1 MGTGQFNLTI
11 RELCR
16 IYSQTEVENWFKQ
29 YNLED
34 FLLKSQIQVIQNAG
48 LWTKDKL
55 AKRIVDFYYMREIGL
70 ETVTL
75 FRHYAKIR
83 MNEIMEQ
90 KLPLIY
96 SNSIEYDP
104 LKNMDYTEEL
114 TREAQNKGN
123 ASSNS
128 NSNLNNNDFT
138 FNSDLTQGE
147 LLLDEVKSGRY
158 GSSASNSEA
167 NSNSSD
173 NTNTNSESSG
183 NEHTV
188 NHVTGNRGVLDT
200 PAKMIG
206 FYRDNIITIN
216 KDIIH
221 ELSDIFMKLW

>member
-1 MGTGQFNLTI
+1 MGTGQFNFTI
-11 RELCR
+11 RKLCLMYTR
-16 IYSQTEVENWFKQ
+16 SEVENWFKQ

-34 FLLKSQIQVIQNAG
+34 FLLKSQIQVIQNAD
-48 LWTKDKL
+48 LWSKDKL
-55 AKRIVDFYYMREIGL
+55 ATRIVDFYYMREIGL
-70 ETVTL
+70 ETVAL
-75 FRHYAKIR
+75 FKHYAKIR

-96 SNSIEYDP
+96 SSSIEYDP

-128 NSNLNNNDFT
+128 NSNITNNDFT

-147 LLLDEVKSGRY
+147 LLLDEVKLGKY
-158 GSSASNSEA
+158 GSTATNSEA
-167 NSNSSD
+167 NANSND
-173 NTNTNSESSG
+173 NTNTNSENSG

>member
-1 MGTGQFNLTI
+1 MGTGQFNFTI
-11 RELCR
+11 RKLCLMYTR
-16 IYSQTEVENWFKQ
+16 SEVENWFKQ

-34 FLLKSQIQVIQNAG
+34 FLLKSQIQVIQNAD
-48 LWTKDKL
+48 LWSKDKL
-55 AKRIVDFYYMREIGL
+55 ATRIVDFYYMREIGL
-70 ETVTL
+70 ETVAL
-75 FRHYAKIR
+75 FKHYAKIR

-96 SNSIEYDP
+96 SSSIEYDP

-128 NSNLNNNDFT
+128 NSNITNNDFT

-147 LLLDEVKSGRY
+147 LLLDEVKLGKY
-158 GSSASNSEA
+158 GSTATNSEA
-167 NSNSSD
+167 NANSND

>member
-1 MGTGQFNLTI
+1 MGTGQFNFTI
-11 RELCR
+11 RKLCLMYTR
-16 IYSQTEVENWFKQ
+16 SEVENWFKQ

-34 FLLKSQIQVIQNAG
+34 FLLKSQIQVIQNAD
-48 LWTKDKL
+48 LWSKDKL
-55 AKRIVDFYYMREIGL
+55 ATRIVDFYYMREIGL
-70 ETVTL
+70 ETVAL
-75 FRHYAKIR
+75 FKHYAKIR

-96 SNSIEYDP
+96 SSSIEYDP

-128 NSNLNNNDFT
+128 NSNITNNDFT

-147 LLLDEVKSGRY
+147 LLLDEVKLGKY
-158 GSSASNSEA
+158 GSTATNSEA
-167 NSNSSD
+167 NANSND

-221 ELSDIFMKLW
+221 ELSDIFMKIW

>member
-1 MGTGQFNLTI
+1 MGTGQFNFTI
-11 RELCR
+11 RKLCLMYTR
-16 IYSQTEVENWFKQ
+16 SEVENWFKQ

-34 FLLKSQIQVIQNAG
+34 FLLKSQIQVIQNAD
-48 LWTKDKL
+48 LWSKDKL
-55 AKRIVDFYYMREIGL
+55 ATRIVDFYYMREIGL
-70 ETVTL
+70 ETVAL
-75 FRHYAKIR
+75 FKHYAKIR

-96 SNSIEYDP
+96 SSSIEYDP

-128 NSNLNNNDFT
+128 NSNITNNDFT

-147 LLLDEVKSGRY
+147 LLLDEVKLGKY
-158 GSSASNSEA
+158 GSTATNSEA
-167 NSNSSD
+167 NANSND

-200 PAKMIG
+200 PAKMIR

>member
-1 MGTGQFNLTI
+1 MGTGQFNFTI
-11 RELCR
+11 RKLCLMYTR
-16 IYSQTEVENWFKQ
+16 SEVENWFKQ

-34 FLLKSQIQVIQNAG
+34 FLLKSQIQVIQNAD
-48 LWTKDKL
+48 LWSKDKL
-55 AKRIVDFYYMREIGL
+55 ATRIVDFYYMREIGL
-70 ETVTL
+70 ETVAL
-75 FRHYAKIR
+75 FKHYAKIR

-96 SNSIEYDP
+96 SSSIEYDP

-128 NSNLNNNDFT
+128 NSNITNNDFT

-147 LLLDEVKSGRY
+147 LLLDEVKLGKY
-158 GSSASNSEA
+158 GSTATNSEA
-167 NSNSSD
+167 NANSND
-173 NTNTNSESSG
+173 NTNTNSENFG

-200 PAKMIG
+200 PAKMIR

>member
-1 MGTGQFNLTI
+1 MGTGQFNFTI
-11 RELCR
+11 RKLCLMYTR
-16 IYSQTEVENWFKQ
+16 SEVENWFKQ

-34 FLLKSQIQVIQNAG
+34 FLLKSQIQVIQNAD
-48 LWTKDKL
+48 LWSKDKL
-55 AKRIVDFYYMREIGL
+55 ATRIVDFYYMREIGL
-70 ETVTL
+70 ETVAL
-75 FRHYAKIR
+75 FKHYAKIR

-96 SNSIEYDP
+96 SSSIEYDP

-128 NSNLNNNDFT
+128 NSNITNNDFT

-158 GSSASNSEA
+158 GSSATNSEA
-167 NSNSSD
+167 NANSND

-188 NHVTGNRGVLDT
+188 NHVTGNRGILDT
-200 PAKMIG
+200 PSKMIG

>member
-1 MGTGQFNLTI
+1 MGTGQFNFTI
-11 RELCR
+11 RKLCLMYTR
-16 IYSQTEVENWFKQ
+16 SEVENWFKQ

-34 FLLKSQIQVIQNAG
+34 FLLKSQIQVIQNAD
-48 LWTKDKL
+48 LWSKDKL
-55 AKRIVDFYYMREIGL
+55 ATRIVDFYYMREIGL
-70 ETVTL
+70 ETVAL
-75 FRHYAKIR
+75 FKHYAKIR

-96 SNSIEYDP
+96 SSSIEYDP

-128 NSNLNNNDFT
+128 NSNITNNDFT

-147 LLLDEVKSGRY
+147 LLLDEVKLGKY
-158 GSSASNSEA
+158 GSTATNSEA
-167 NSNSSD
+167 NANSND
-173 NTNTNSESSG
+173 NTNTNSESAG

-200 PAKMIG
+200 PAKMIA

-221 ELSDIFMKLW
+221 ELSDIFMKIW

>member
-1 MGTGQFNLTI
+1 MGTGQFNFTI
-11 RELCR
+11 RKLCLMYTR
-16 IYSQTEVENWFKQ
+16 SEVENWFKQ

-34 FLLKSQIQVIQNAG
+34 FLLKSQIQVIQNAD
-48 LWTKDKL
+48 LWSKDKL
-55 AKRIVDFYYMREIGL
+55 ATRIVDFYYMREIGL
-70 ETVTL
+70 ETVAL
-75 FRHYAKIR
+75 FKHYAKIR

-96 SNSIEYDP
+96 SSSIEYDP

-128 NSNLNNNDFT
+128 NSNITNNDFT

-147 LLLDEVKSGRY
+147 LLLDEVKLGKY
-158 GSSASNSEA
+158 GSTATNSEA
-167 NSNSSD
+167 NANSND

-188 NHVTGNRGVLDT
+188 NHVTGNRGILDT

>member
-1 MGTGQFNLTI
+1 MGTGQFNFTI
-11 RELCR
+11 RKLCLMYTR
-16 IYSQTEVENWFKQ
+16 SEVENWFKQ

-34 FLLKSQIQVIQNAG
+34 FLLKSQIQVIQNAD
-48 LWTKDKL
+48 LWSKDKL
-55 AKRIVDFYYMREIGL
+55 ATRIVDFYYMREIGL
-70 ETVTL
+70 ETVAL
-75 FRHYAKIR
+75 FKHYAKIR

-96 SNSIEYDP
+96 SSSIEYDP
-104 LKNMDYTEEL
+104 LKNMNYTEEL

-128 NSNLNNNDFT
+128 NSNITNNDFT

-147 LLLDEVKSGRY
+147 LLLDEVKLGKY
-158 GSSASNSEA
+158 GSTATNSEA
-167 NSNSSD
+167 NANSND

-183 NEHTV
+183 NEHTI
-188 NHVTGNRGVLDT
+188 NHVTGNRGILDT
-200 PAKMIG
+200 PAKMIRL
-206 FYRDNIITIN
+206 YRDNIITIN

>member
-1 MGTGQFNLTI
+1 MGTGQFNFTI
-11 RELCR
+11 RKLCLMYTR
-16 IYSQTEVENWFKQ
+16 SEVENWFKQ

-34 FLLKSQIQVIQNAG
+34 FLLKSQIQVIQNAD
-48 LWTKDKL
+48 LWSKDKL
-55 AKRIVDFYYMREIGL
+55 ATRIVDFYYMREIGL
-70 ETVTL
+70 ETVAL
-75 FRHYAKIR
+75 FKHYAKIR

-96 SNSIEYDP
+96 SSSIEYDP

-128 NSNLNNNDFT
+128 NSNITNNDFT

-147 LLLDEVKSGRY
+147 LLLDEVKLGKY
-158 GSSASNSEA
+158 GSTATNSEA
-167 NSNSSD
+167 NANSND
-173 NTNTNSESSG
+173 NTNTNSASSG

-200 PAKMIG
+200 PAKMIR

>member
-1 MGTGQFNLTI
+1 MGTGQFNFTI
-11 RELCR
+11 RKLCLMYTR
-16 IYSQTEVENWFKQ
+16 SEVENWFKQ

-34 FLLKSQIQVIQNAG
+34 FLLKSQIQVIKNAG

-55 AKRIVDFYYMREIGL
+55 ATRIVDFYYMREIGL
-70 ETVTL
+70 ETVAL
-75 FRHYAKIR
+75 FKHYAKIR

-96 SNSIEYDP
+96 SSSIEYDP

-128 NSNLNNNDFT
+128 NSNITNNDFT

-158 GSSASNSEA
+158 GSSATNSEA
-167 NSNSSD
+167 NANSND

-183 NEHTV
+183 NEHTI
-188 NHVTGNRGVLDT
+188 NHVTGNRGILDT
-200 PAKMIG
+200 PAKMIRI
-206 FYRDNIITIN
+206 YRSNIITIN

>member
-1 MGTGQFNLTI
+1 MGTGQFNFTI
-11 RELCR
+11 RKLCLMYTR
-16 IYSQTEVENWFKQ
+16 SEVENWFKQ

-34 FLLKSQIQVIQNAG
+34 FLLKSQIQVIQNAD
-48 LWTKDKL
+48 LWSKDKL
-55 AKRIVDFYYMREIGL
+55 ATRIVDFYYMREIGL
-70 ETVTL
+70 ETVAL
-75 FRHYAKIR
+75 FKHYAKIR

-96 SNSIEYDP
+96 SSSIEYDP

-114 TREAQNKGN
+114 TRKAQNNGN

-128 NSNLNNNDFT
+128 NSNITNNDFT

-147 LLLDEVKSGRY
+147 LLLDEVKSGKY
-158 GSSASNSEA
+158 GSTATNSEA
-167 NSNSSD
+167 NANSND
-173 NTNTNSESSG
+173 NTNTNSESSE

-200 PAKMIG
+200 PAKMIR

-221 ELSDIFMKLW
+221 ELSDIFMKIW